1 MHNQAFTMLKA
12 QRSPAVKNALV
23 PMVPSRVRSL
33 WAKAEHKWM
42 RTASRVGPP
51 PPSSVRLELAAVTLP
66 DVLFACRHPVCDGLR
81 REDAPS
87 SHTVSVVISLM
98 LKKPRPLPEGF
109 SAFVT
114 LIGFFFLVDP
124 HVLSQ
129 VGV

>member
-1 MHNQAFTMLKA
+1 M
-12 QRSPAVKNALV
+12 
-23 PMVPSRVRSL
+23 
-33 WAKAEHKWM
+33 
-42 RTASRVGPP
+42 
-51 PPSSVRLELAAVTLP
+51 RLELAAVTLP

-87 SHTVSVVISLM
+87 SHTVFVVISLM

-114 LIGFFFLVDP
+114 LIGLFFFVDP

-129 VGV
+129 VGVQAEGFLANVTLERLLSGVNPMVSNEV